1 MKKNKVIIFD
11 LDGVLINSAPNMK
24 YALDQT
30 SKKLNI
36 DLKFSLYKNFLG
48 LPFEKII
55 KNMGFYENVEKIKKN
70 YEYFS
75 KQKLSKI
82 KIKKNHIIKLNQLK
96 KKYYLAVFTSKNKT
110 RTNIILK
117 KNNLFDNIITSDDVY
132 FGKPHAQGIRKILK
146 SLSLKP
152 KDALY
157 IGDSIYDYEAGRSAK
172 VKYRH
177 ASWGYDKKINKIEYI
192 KKIYN
197 LGQIKNIF

>member
-24 YALDQT
+24 YALNQT
-30 SKKLNI
+30 SVKLNI

-55 KNMGFYENVEKIKKN
+55 KNMGFAKDINLKKKN

-75 KQKLSKI
+75 KKKISNIRIKNQDLTKLT
-82 KIKKNHIIKLNQLK
+82 QLK
-96 KKYYLAVFTSKNKT
+96 KNYYLAIFTSKSKL

-117 KNNLFDNIITSDDVY
+117 KNIFDQIVTSDDVY

-146 SLSLKP
+146 NLKLRA

-157 IGDSIYDYEAGRSAK
+157 IGDSIFDYKAAKSAK
-172 VKYRH
+172 VKYCH
-177 ASWGYDKKINKIEYI
+177 ASWGYDKKINKIKYI
-192 KKIYN
+192 KKINN
-197 LGQIKNIF
+197 LDQIKKFF

>member
-24 YALDQT
+24 YALSQT
-30 SKKLNI
+30 SKKLKL
-36 DLKFSLYKNFLG
+36 DLKIQLYKVFLG

-55 KNMGFYENVEKIKKN
+55 KNMGFYKDIKLIKKN

-82 KIKKNHIIKLNQLK
+82 KITNKNLTKLNQLK
-96 KKYYLAVFTSKNKT
+96 KKYYLAIFTSKSKT

-117 KNNLFDNIITSDDVY
+117 KNYLFDIVITSDDVHC
-132 FGKPHAQGIRKILK
+132 GKPHAQGIRKILK
-146 SLSLKP
+146 NLNLKP

-157 IGDSIYDYEAGRSAK
+157 IGDSIFDYKASKSAK

-177 ASWGYDKKINKIEYI
+177 ARWGYDKKINKIKYI
-192 KKIYN
+192 KKINN
-197 LGQIKNIF
+197 LDQIKKIF